1 MYMTLN
7 VYGFKCIH
15 LKNFKDKCI
24 HLYLSVAILN
34 VCRFKCMFAG
44 DRRTYR
50 YSYSTASRA
59 PASVLFKSSVRMI
72 RHKSLI
78 LKI

>member
-15 LKNFKDKCI
+15 LKNFKGKCI

-44 DRRTYR
+44 DRREIAR
-50 YSYSTASRA
+50 NN
-59 PASVLFKSSVRMI
+59 
-72 RHKSLI
+72 RHTQ
-78 LKI
+78 